1 VQELQAL
8 DLNFPRIEGR
18 ALKELQEAGSA
29 LKAEKS

>member
-29 LKAEKS
+29 LKEEKS